1 MRIKVTPDDF
11 RVREL
16 LEFRPDP
23 GGEHF
28 VHLLQKEK
36 LSTQEALSRIC
47 TVGEIDRA
55 NIAYAGLKDRQGIT
69 EQHVS
74 IAGRAFEWREPG
86 LRLTPLGR
94 AANPINSRM
103 SRGNAFTIV
112 LRDLKPFEA
121 AQLRRSLPSLQKT
134 GFPNYF
140 DDQRFGC
147 LRHGQGFAML
157 QVLRGD
163 YEQALHQLIAAPSP
177 RAITGDVKLK
187 AALQKL
193 WGDWEA
199 CLRTARGPVYQP
211 MFEHL
216 CTHPQDFRKALE
228 FLPLRLRV
236 IHAFAYQSFLWNRA
250 VSLMLRGGVNSAQRL
265 RITTLAGDL
274 LAWKYLDPEREQKL
288 MAMETP
294 LFGPEGTGGSE
305 PFKKAMH
312 QELENAGL
320 FPSNFTENQVPG
332 MIWREEPRLV
342 FVKPKDLSD
351 VKLEPDD
358 MHDDRVKATLSFSLP
373 RGAYAT
379 MLLKRLFAPPYY
391 SQDGDRR
398 ARGGGRPEGERSYG
412 GARYRGRDEQGVQGG
427 DGGGY
432 VDPRRGGPR
441 PYRDDRGPARQ
452 RDDRAA
458 APWES
463 GTDEDFDA

>member
-1 MRIKVTPDDF
+1 MRLKVTPDDF

-23 GGEHF
+23 SGEHF

-47 TVGEIDRA
+47 HVAEVDRSQ
-55 NIAYAGLKDRQGIT
+55 IAYAGLKDRQGIT
-69 EQHVS
+69 EQYIS
-74 IAGRAFEWREPG
+74 ISGRPFEWREPG
-86 LRLTPLGR
+86 LRLTPVGR

-103 SRGNAFTIV
+103 SRGNSFTIV
-112 LRDLKPFEA
+112 VRDLKPFEA

-163 YEQALHQLIAAPSP
+163 YEAALHQLVAAPSP

-187 AALQKL
+187 SALQKL

-216 CTHPQDFRKALE
+216 RDHPDDFRGALE
-228 FLPLRLRV
+228 FLPLRQRV
-236 IHAFAYQSFLWNRA
+236 IQSFAYQSFLWNRA
-250 VSLMLRGGVNSAQRL
+250 VSLLLRGGVNSAQRL

-274 LAWKYLDPEREQKL
+274 IGWKYLEPEREQKL

-294 LFGPEGTGGSE
+294 LFGPDGTGGSE
-305 PFKKAMH
+305 PFKNAMH
-312 QELENAGL
+312 TELENAGL
-320 FPSNFTENQVPG
+320 LPSNFADNQVPG
-332 MIWREEPRLV
+332 MIWREEPRQV
-342 FVKPKDLSD
+342 FIKPKDMSD
-351 VKLEPDD
+351 VKLEPDEVYEG
-358 MHDDRVKATLSFSLP
+358 RVKATISFSLP

-391 SQDGDRR
+391 TEDNDRR
-398 ARGGGRPEGERSYG
+398 GQG
-412 GARYRGRDEQGVQGG
+412 GARSYDDRTGGQRTGNSARYEGRADDRYG
-427 DGGGY
+427 
-432 VDPRRGGPR
+432 PRR
-441 PYRDDRGPARQ
+441 DVRGPVRE
-452 RDDRAA
+452 RTDTRSTT
-458 APWES
+458 PWEAS
-463 GTDEDFDA
+463 GDEEMDA